1 MPNDATELTVKRSDS
16 NALALDAQL
25 CFAVY
30 STSLSFSKVYRKLL
44 RELDVTYPQ
53 YLVMLVLWEKDG
65 VNVSEICERLALE
78 TATLTPLL
86 KRLELQGLIKRA
98 RSAADERQVIV
109 TLTKQGAALH
119 EKAEAIPA
127 CVAEATG
134 LSLAEIREM
143 RTRMMALR
151 GSLSQYA

>member
-1 MPNDATELTVKRSDS
+1 MKRLES

-30 STSLSFSKVYRKLL
+30 STALSFNKVYRKLL

-53 YLVMLVLWEKDG
+53 YLVLLVLWEKEG

-78 TATLTPLL
+78 TTTLTPLL
-86 KRLELQGLIKRA
+86 KRLEAQGLVRRT

-109 TLTKQGAALH
+109 TLTKQGEALR
-119 EKAEAIPA
+119 EKAERIPA

-134 LSLAEIREM
+134 LNAAEIREM
-143 RTRMMALR
+143 RTRMLNLR
-151 GSLSQYA
+151 GSLGDYT